1 MEYSNDNR
9 ANIGN
14 LKKEIIDG
22 GAFYEF
28 VRFVKEN
35 ENKDKLALCFRGNGN
50 PKSVIIYFNNHIIWK
65 LYINKNN
72 KPCVSI
78 SFNHA
83 RYTKDWK
90 KILQELIS
98 PKFEFYGNTNIRKI
112 KNNNRSGKITYSY
125 TIGDLF
131 SSKEK
136 YDREFV
142 EGSYKLIKS
151 IVDDYFNKNLDID
164 YFRREIEKENNISR
178 HREYIEK
185 IEQQKIYNE
194 FNNCNNG
201 LYVYDLEFAQRSIKG
216 KIKHK
221 NEPDMLGIVFK
232 DNKPKDLAFIEI
244 KSTESAVTDKNSGLK
259 RHIEQMEKYLKDK
272 DYIHNRE
279 IECKDIIEL
288 YKELKLHNA
297 ENISENL
304 NYTNLSKKI
313 IVILTGEATGYFK
326 RNISRYSKN
335 NKDKSLSNYLKGYDI
350 KEDDKGRIIISKEF

>member
-22 GAFYEF
+22 GAFNEF
-28 VRFVKEN
+28 VKFVKEN

-65 LYINKNN
+65 LYINENN

-83 RYTKDWK
+83 RYTKEWK
-90 KILQELIS
+90 KILQELTS
-98 PKFEFYGNTNIRKI
+98 KKFGFYGNTNIQRKI
-112 KNNNRSGKITYSY
+112 NKYASGKITYSY
-125 TIGDLF
+125 TIGNLT
-131 SSKEK
+131 SSRAK

-151 IVDDYFNKNLDID
+151 IVDDFFNKDLDID
-164 YFRREIEKENNISR
+164 YFKKEIEKEDSKSR
-178 HREYIEK
+178 HGKYREK

-201 LYVYDLEFAQRSIKG
+201 LYVYDLEFAQKSISG
-216 KIKHK
+216 KDKHN

-232 DNKPKDLAFIEI
+232 DNMPKDLAFIEI

-259 RHIEQMEKYLKDK
+259 SHIESMEEYLKDK

-304 NYTNLSKKI
+304 NYSNLSKKI

-335 NKDKSLSNYLKGYDI
+335 NKEKSLSNYLKGYDI